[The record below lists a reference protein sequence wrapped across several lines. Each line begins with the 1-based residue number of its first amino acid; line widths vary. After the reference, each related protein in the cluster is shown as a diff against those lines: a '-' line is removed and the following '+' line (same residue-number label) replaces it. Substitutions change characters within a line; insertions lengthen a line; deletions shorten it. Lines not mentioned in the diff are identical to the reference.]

1 MAKSNARSNSKSGRS
16 SQGGDMTVYTVLL
29 IVSSLVLLA
38 GVGVLWT
45 ANLSQLDKAGKN
57 DGSPFT
63 TIAP

>member
-1 MAKSNARSNSKSGRS
+1 
-16 SQGGDMTVYTVLL
+16 MTVYTVLL
-29 IVSSLVLLA
+29 IVSSLMLLA

-45 ANLSQLDKAGKN
+45 ANLSQLDAAGKN